1 MMERGRRSE
10 DKMAEGKAQ
19 VKLQKAQCKID
30 GGGKREEDKAG
41 CKMQI
46 SRCKIVNLGPGTR
59 NVER

>member
-1 MMERGRRSE
+1 
-10 DKMAEGKAQ
+10 MAEGKAQ